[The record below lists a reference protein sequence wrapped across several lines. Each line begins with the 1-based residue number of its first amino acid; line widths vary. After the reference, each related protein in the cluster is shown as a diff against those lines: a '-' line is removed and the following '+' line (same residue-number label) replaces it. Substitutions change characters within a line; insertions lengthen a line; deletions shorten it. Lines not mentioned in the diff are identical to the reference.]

1 MKFCC
6 TFVFEMNRNMLLL
19 LLKSK
24 FPDFSPVNDKII
36 GLADNLLESKIS
48 GSSQIMRYP
57 YEEFVKLTRD
67 EAARIFDQVNSEKYE
82 AFADEFNLINQEIV
96 NVSATLKQCY
106 LNKLVEISGM
116 ESNELSAKDILY
128 FIEKHQIKVKRLNFV
143 AQPDYSLSTAY
154 SKKSK
159 KKYEAIKAFWI
170 DAEGNKVRS
179 FSKNVGIAGLEV
191 EESVVKLFES
201 LGYITTQLQ
210 NPLNNGFKV
219 DLIVEKE
226 NKKWVIE
233 IKMKDK
239 KRFFDTFARLELWK
253 LYQSLYCG

>member
-1 MKFCC
+1 
-6 TFVFEMNRNMLLL
+6 MNRNMLLL
-19 LLKSK
+19 LLESK

-36 GLADNLLESKIS
+36 YMADNLLESKIT

-57 YEEFVKLTRD
+57 YDDFIELSRD
-67 EAARIFDQVNSEKYE
+67 EVARIFDQENSEKYE
-82 AFADEFNLINQEIV
+82 AFTDEFNLINKEIV
-96 NVSATLKQCY
+96 NVSATLKECY
-106 LNKLVEISGM
+106 LNKVVEISGM
-116 ESNELSAKDILY
+116 KISDMSARDILY
-128 FIEKHQIKVKRLNFV
+128 FIEKHCIKVKRLNFV

-210 NPLNNGFKV
+210 NPLNNGFKA
-219 DLIVEKE
+219 DLIVEKD

-239 KRFFDTFARLELWK
+239 KRFFDTYARLELWK
-253 LYQSLYCG
+253 LYKSLYWS